1 MGNCRKTKH
10 LAQIELDPQLC
21 VTCSEPTVYDF
32 LQLKVEISALDRVPL
47 SVLLINFRVK
57 INTEVSIFR
66 SERYV

>member
-1 MGNCRKTKH
+1 M
-10 LAQIELDPQLC
+10 
-21 VTCSEPTVYDF
+21 TCSEPTVYDF

-66 SERYV
+66 SEHYV